1 MEIPRFQGSGLEPT
15 LRKITRS
22 RAESRSCRQ
31 VRNFLQANASW
42 QLTRRHWRL
51 GRRALLGLPAAH
63 AWRDDGLRDGL
74 RLARIG
80 V

>member
-1 MEIPRFQGSGLEPT
+1 
-15 LRKITRS
+15 
-22 RAESRSCRQ
+22 

-42 QLTRRHWRL
+42 QLTRRHWRP
-51 GRRALLGLPAAH
+51 GRRALVGLPAARGP
-63 AWRDDGLRDGL
+63 ARDGLRDGL